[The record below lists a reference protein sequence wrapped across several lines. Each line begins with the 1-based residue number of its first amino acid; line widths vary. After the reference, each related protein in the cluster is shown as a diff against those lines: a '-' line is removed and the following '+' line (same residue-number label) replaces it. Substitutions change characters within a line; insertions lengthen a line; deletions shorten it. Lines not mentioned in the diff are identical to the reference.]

1 MLRKM
6 MCALVV
12 LGGFV
17 SLASADKDATD
28 PKAKEAK
35 ITKVDPKAKTATVK
49 LKDADKDVE
58 KTFKL
63 AEEIEYMDSTG
74 KVATI
79 DIFTEG
85 DMVFLV
91 ESEGRITKMKKHDK
105 EAKITTINAKKHT
118 ATVKMKAEGKDV
130 EKTFKLAEDIEY
142 MDSTGKVAT
151 AEIFTSGDTVMLVE
165 CDGQITKMKKCDKP
179 VIPATPKVK

>member
-1 MLRKM
+1 MLRSM
-6 MCALVV
+6 MCSLVV
-12 LGGFV
+12 LSGFV
-17 SLASADKDATD
+17 SLASAADDKTD

-49 LKDADKDVE
+49 MKAEGKDVE

-79 DIFTEG
+79 DIFTAG

-91 ESEGRITKMKKHDK
+91 ESDGQITKMKKNDK
-105 EAKITTINAKKHT
+105 EAKITTIDAKKHT
-118 ATVKMKAEGKDV
+118 ATVQMKEEGKDV

-142 MDSTGKVAT
+142 MDSTGKAST
-151 AEIFTSGDTVMLVE
+151 AASFTAGDSVMLVE

-179 VIPATPKVK
+179 ATAAAPKGK